1 MQASAKPNTN
11 KKGEVI
17 MGLFDEIK
25 NAVGAQIGGENPEAT
40 QKHSGLI
47 NAALQM
53 FGNREGIADLQ
64 RRFESRGMGDI
75 VSSWIATGAN
85 RSVHPGQLQNAL
97 GEDRIQELAQRAGLP
112 AEAVKQKLATIL
124 PVVIDKLTPQGRVP
138 EEMKKAS

>member
-1 MQASAKPNTN
+1 
-11 KKGEVI
+11 

-25 NAVGAQIGGENPEAT
+25 NAVGEQIGGASPDAGE
-40 QKHSGLI
+40 KHSGLI
-47 NAALQM
+47 NAALQI

-75 VSSWIATGAN
+75 VSSWIGTGAN

-97 GEDRIQELAQRAGLP
+97 GEDRIQELAERAGLP

-124 PVVIDKLTPQGRVP
+124 PVVIDKLTPQGRLP
-138 EEMKKAS
+138 EDIKKAS